1 MSAGVTLFGARYSVY
16 VRAVLMALETKG
28 VAYQLEPVDIF
39 TEDETV
45 RAYRKLHP
53 FGRIPAFGHGD
64 FTLYETAA
72 INRYIDEA
80 FAGPLLQPATVQD
93 RARMVQIMSMTDAYG
108 YRPLVWDIYVER
120 VGNPADGKPSDEA
133 VIASALP
140 KARIYLQALDDLKG
154 DKAFLAERFP
164 TLADFH
170 VAPVFGYFLEAP
182 EGREMMA
189 AFPRLVQWWDVIVA
203 LLSWKAT
210 VGS

>member
-45 RAYRKLHP
+45 RVYRKLHP
-53 FGRIPAFGHGD
+53 FGRIPAFRHGD

-72 INRYIDEA
+72 INRYVDEA
-80 FAGPLLQPATVQD
+80 FAGPPLQPATAQD

-182 EGREMMA
+182 EGREMMT
-189 AFPRLVQWWDVIVA
+189 AFPRLMQWWDIISA
-203 LLSWKAT
+203 LPSWKAA